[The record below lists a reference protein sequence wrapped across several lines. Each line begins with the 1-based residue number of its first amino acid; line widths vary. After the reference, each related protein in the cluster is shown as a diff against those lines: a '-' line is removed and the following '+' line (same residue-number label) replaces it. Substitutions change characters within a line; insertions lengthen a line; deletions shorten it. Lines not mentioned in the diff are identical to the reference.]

1 MAGLAPDDASLAAA
15 RRLARPGPWSDTG
28 STETLVWG
36 KCQGSGR
43 TPYQVSVD
51 LAGPAFRCSCPSRKF
66 PCKHGLALLLLWV
79 DGSGSVADVEEAAGF
94 AQEWAAERAARG
106 AARGAARDA
115 RAEARAGKAP
125 DPDAQARRLEDRLT
139 LMSSGMDDFSR
150 WLGDLVRSGTATARR
165 QPQAWWET
173 TAARLVDAQLPG
185 VADDVRS
192 VGSEVAWRAD
202 WSERLLLALGRWW
215 TATRAW
221 AGRDTLEPDEL
232 GDLRTYLGWSVPTDT
247 VRAGDALPDRW
258 TVLGAHRTDD
268 GRLQQQRTWLRGATS
283 GETVVVLDFAAGTQS
298 LPVARL
304 AGSVLDATVARYPG
318 RGVRRALFVDEP
330 APVAT
335 EGTLPGGTDV
345 DAAHAWAARV
355 WAANPWTRR
364 VPVGLAAVRVGVE
377 AAGPTRGARSGTDA
391 PPPVARA
398 VDPSGAGIRLTT
410 DADVWALL
418 ARTGGHPTDVFGE
431 LDHGRFRPLT
441 IVQRGEAVA
450 L

>member
-28 STETLVWG
+28 STDTLVWG

-79 DGSGSVADVEEAAGF
+79 DGSGSVADVEEVAGF

-106 AARGAARDA
+106 AAREASAQ
-115 RAEARAGKAP
+115 ARAGKVP

-139 LMSSGMDDFSR
+139 LMTAGMEELAR
-150 WLGDLVRSGTATARR
+150 WLGDLVRGGTATARR
-165 QPQAWWET
+165 QPQAWWEG

-185 VADDVRS
+185 IADDVRS

-221 AGRDTLEPDEL
+221 AGRDALDPDEL
-232 GDLRTYLGWSVPTDT
+232 GDLRAYLGWSMPTDT

-268 GRLQQQRTWLRGATS
+268 GRLQQQRTWLRGAAS
-283 GETVVVLDFAAGTQS
+283 GETVVVLDFAAGTQA
-298 LPVARL
+298 LPLARL

-335 EGTLPGGTDV
+335 DAALPGGTDV
-345 DAAHAWAARV
+345 EGAHAWAAQV

-377 AAGPTRGARSGTDA
+377 Q
-391 PPPVARA
+391 A
-398 VDPSGAGIRLTT
+398 VDPAGAGVRLTT

-418 ARTGGHPTDVFGE
+418 ARTGGRPTDVFGE

-441 IVQRGEAVA
+441 IVHDGEVMA

>member
-36 KCQGSGR
+36 KCQGSGK

-79 DGSGSVADVEEAAGF
+79 DGSGSVADAEEVAGF
-94 AQEWAAERAARG
+94 AEEWAAERAARG
-106 AARGAARDA
+106 AAADA
-115 RAEARAGKAP
+115 RAEARADKAP
-125 DPDAQARRLEDRLT
+125 DPDAQARRLDERLA
-139 LMSSGMDDFSR
+139 LMSAGMDDFAR
-150 WLGDLVRSGTATARR
+150 WLGDLVRGGTATARR

-185 VADDVRS
+185 IADDVRT

-221 AGRDTLEPDEL
+221 AGRDALDAAEL
-232 GDLRTYLGWSVPTDT
+232 GDLRSYLGWSTPTDT
-247 VRAGDALPDRW
+247 VRAGDALRDRW

-268 GRLQQQRTWLRGATS
+268 GRLQQQRTWLRGAES
-283 GETVVVLDFAAGTQS
+283 GETVVVLDFAAGMQA

-304 AGSVLDATVARYPG
+304 AGSVLEATVARYPG

-330 APVAT
+330 APVPA
-335 EGTLPGGTDV
+335 EGSLPGGVDV
-345 DAAHAWAARV
+345 EGAHEWAAQV

-377 AAGPTRGARSGTDA
+377 Q
-391 PPPVARA
+391 V
-398 VDPSGAGIRLTT
+398 VDPGGSAIRLTP

-441 IVQRGEAVA
+441 IVQRGEVVA